1 MYVSQP
7 SSVVDCVVA
16 MIEVEVG
23 VVVGVG
29 EVTLPVVVS
38 DVGEG
43 VDEGGK
49 VESKVV
55 VDSHLNEQGQIL
67 GIGSAAW
74 IPLSLEKSKAASE
87 RRHQKKNMKGKTE
100 MW

>member
-1 MYVSQP
+1 
-7 SSVVDCVVA
+7 
-16 MIEVEVG
+16 MIEVEVR

-29 EVTLPVVVS
+29 EVALPVVVVVL
-38 DVGEG
+38 DVG
-43 VDEGGK
+43 DGGK

-74 IPLSLEKSKAASE
+74 ILLSLEKSAKAASE

-100 MW
+100 KI

>member
-1 MYVSQP
+1 MLALADVKWGGRCSS

-29 EVTLPVVVS
+29 EVALPVVVF

-43 VDEGGK
+43 DEGGDVDEGGK

-67 GIGSAAW
+67 GIGSAA
-74 IPLSLEKSKAASE
+74 
-87 RRHQKKNMKGKTE
+87 
-100 MW
+100 

>member
-1 MYVSQP
+1 MLALADVKWGGRCSS

-29 EVTLPVVVS
+29 EVALPVVVF

-43 VDEGGK
+43 GDVDEGGK
-49 VESKVV
+49 VGSKVV

-67 GIGSAAW
+67 GIGSAA
-74 IPLSLEKSKAASE
+74 
-87 RRHQKKNMKGKTE
+87 
-100 MW
+100 

>member
-1 MYVSQP
+1 LLALADVKWGGRCSS

-16 MIEVEVG
+16 MIEVEVW

-29 EVTLPVVVS
+29 EVALPVVVF

-43 VDEGGK
+43 EGGDVDEGGK

-67 GIGSAAW
+67 GIGSAA
-74 IPLSLEKSKAASE
+74 
-87 RRHQKKNMKGKTE
+87 
-100 MW
+100 

>member
-1 MYVSQP
+1 
-7 SSVVDCVVA
+7 

-29 EVTLPVVVS
+29 EVALPVVVF

-43 VDEGGK
+43 GDVDEGGK

-100 MW
+100 KR

>member
-1 MYVSQP
+1 
-7 SSVVDCVVA
+7 

-29 EVTLPVVVS
+29 EVALPVVVF

-43 VDEGGK
+43 DEGGK

-67 GIGSAAW
+67 GIGSAA
-74 IPLSLEKSKAASE
+74 
-87 RRHQKKNMKGKTE
+87 
-100 MW
+100 

>member
-87 RRHQKKNMKGKTE
+87 RRHQKKNMKEKTE